1 MVQEVFGRHFK
12 VRLKYVNASAEFLK
26 KLKGVTDPERKRKI
40 IGRTFIDVFQ
50 RAATKI
56 GKAKF
61 LAQGTLYPDVIES
74 VPIAGNPAAL
84 IKSHHNVGGLPKK
97 MKLKLVEPLKCLF
110 KDEVRRLGEVLGL
123 TEQIVWRH
131 PFPGPGLAVRI
142 TGDITRERL
151 DLLRDA
157 DEIVL
162 EEIVANN
169 LYRST
174 SQVFAVLL
182 AGSLTQGAPLHDWIQ
197 VLAGLAA
204 LAGHIWPVWLG
215 FKGGKAVATGLG
227 LFLGLAWPVGLAC
240 FGIFL
245 TTLSVFRI
253 VSLSSVMAAIS
264 LPLLMAAGTDGTA
277 KLVVALV
284 AMALV
289 VWRHRSNLQRIKAG
303 TEPRLG
309 QKA

>member
-1 MVQEVFGRHFK
+1 MGLLSLLLGYLLGSIPSGYLAGRWCKGIDLRELGSGSTGATNVLRQVGKGPALVVF
-12 VRLKYVNASAEFLK
+12 V
-26 KLKGVTDPERKRKI
+26 
-40 IGRTFIDVFQ
+40 IDVAKG
-50 RAATKI
+50 AA
-56 GKAKF
+56 
-61 LAQGTLYPDVIES
+61 
-74 VPIAGNPAAL
+74 
-84 IKSHHNVGGLPKK
+84 
-97 MKLKLVEPLKCLF
+97 
-110 KDEVRRLGEVLGL
+110 
-123 TEQIVWRH
+123 
-131 PFPGPGLAVRI
+131 
-142 TGDITRERL
+142 
-151 DLLRDA
+151 
-157 DEIVL
+157 
-162 EEIVANN
+162 
-169 LYRST
+169 
-174 SQVFAVLL
+174 AVLL
-182 AGSLTQGAPLHDWIQ
+182 ASALTQSAQLNDWIQ

-245 TTLSVFRI
+245 TTLTLFRI
-253 VSLSSVMAAIS
+253 VSLASVVAAIS

-289 VWRHRSNLQRIKAG
+289 IWRHRSNLQRIVAG